1 MRLDFVKYRRL
12 QKKNKNQS
20 PKKCPPGGHFFGGKE
35 KYEEY
40 EENKIEPAAFR
51 GW

>member
-35 KYEEY
+35 KYEE
-40 EENKIEPAAFR
+40 NKIEPAAFR